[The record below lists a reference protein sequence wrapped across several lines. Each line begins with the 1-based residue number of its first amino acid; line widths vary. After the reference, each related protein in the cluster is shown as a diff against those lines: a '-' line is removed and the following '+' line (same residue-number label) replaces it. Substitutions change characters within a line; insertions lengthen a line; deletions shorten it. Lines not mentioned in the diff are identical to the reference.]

1 MQLSL
6 GTLFFSPCFYMYWL
20 LACLSLDIA
29 GSSADDIT
37 ALLAFQATVRGSHSA
52 LASWKA
58 NVDGSFTPCNG
69 WTGVGC
75 DTLGNVV
82 NLNLWFNELTGE
94 IPVSLGN
101 CKSLQSMEISDNQ
114 LTGTIPKELG
124 QLQSLWALY
133 MTGNKLE
140 GSIPP
145 EIGNCSS
152 LADLQLDRNQLS
164 GTIPP
169 ELGSLTQLSNL
180 LLWENQLTGPLPA
193 SLGNCNKL
201 ANIDVSGNSL
211 NGSIPPALFL
221 LPMLEKLTLGSNQF
235 SGEIPTNIDQSTGL
249 LRLRLSNNSLSG
261 SIPPQVGLLKNLV
274 FLDIAFNNLSGSI
287 PSEIGNASALQLLTL
302 NANHL
307 TGTLPVS
314 LGNLARLQTL
324 DVSDNGL
331 EGPLPQELGNL
342 GELLQLSLSD
352 NAFMGPMPVSL
363 GNCQQLELL
372 NMSQN
377 HLNGSIIH
385 EIGKLTSLISGLDL
399 SCNNFTG
406 PLPEELANLVSLQLL
421 DLSQNSLTGS
431 LQVLGQLDSL
441 TSLNVSFN
449 DFTGPLPDSSVFRNL
464 PSSDVVGN
472 PGLCLPGRNSANG
485 SSCDSGSSGQPSTDD
500 QGSSNRH
507 SRSKAGI
514 TTMVCLLF
522 GFAILILAGGCFL
535 FYKRY
540 WIYGRNPFGSE
551 AESTWPW
558 KLTPFQKLTFTVD
571 DVLDSLVEL
580 NIIGSGFSGIV
591 YKAEMD
597 GGETIAVKKLWP
609 ATVGERNYDAF
620 AAEVDTLGRIRHRNI
635 VRLLG
640 YCSNKELN
648 LLMYDYLPNGSLGE
662 VLHEKRKNLNWETR
676 YNICLGAAQ
685 GLAYL
690 HHDCVPA
697 ILHRDVKSNNILLDS
712 RYEPF
717 VADFG
722 LAKLI
727 DGANSKAMSKVAGSY
742 GYIAPEYGYTL
753 KITEKSD
760 VYSYGVVLLEVLTGR
775 RAVDSRYGEGWHI
788 VKWVQDMNMNPQVI
802 AMDVL
807 DSRLCG
813 MPDDYIQEM
822 LQTLGVA
829 LMCVNQTP
837 AERPTM
843 KEVVTLLLEVG
854 ACLSL

>member
-1 MQLSL
+1 
-6 GTLFFSPCFYMYWL
+6 
-20 LACLSLDIA
+20 
-29 GSSADDIT
+29 
-37 ALLAFQATVRGSHSA
+37 VR
-52 LASWKA
+52 
-58 NVDGSFTPCNG
+58 T
-69 WTGVGC
+69 
-75 DTLGNVV
+75 
-82 NLNLWFNELTGE
+82 
-94 IPVSLGN
+94 
-101 CKSLQSMEISDNQ
+101 
-114 LTGTIPKELG
+114 
-124 QLQSLWALY
+124 
-133 MTGNKLE
+133 
-140 GSIPP
+140 
-145 EIGNCSS
+145 
-152 LADLQLDRNQLS
+152 
-164 GTIPP
+164 
-169 ELGSLTQLSNL
+169 
-180 LLWENQLTGPLPA
+180 
-193 SLGNCNKL
+193 
-201 ANIDVSGNSL
+201 
-211 NGSIPPALFL
+211 
-221 LPMLEKLTLGSNQF
+221 
-235 SGEIPTNIDQSTGL
+235 
-249 LRLRLSNNSLSG
+249 G
-261 SIPPQVGLLKNLV
+261 SIPPQVGLLRNLV

-342 GELLQLSLSD
+342 GELLQLSVSD

-485 SSCDSGSSGQPSTDD
+485 SSCDSGSSGQPSADD

-742 GYIAPEYGYTL
+742 GYIAPGQW
-753 KITEKSD
+753 
-760 VYSYGVVLLEVLTGR
+760 VYHSCWLFLCFELFIRYHKERDLTFNMFSAGDFNFSFVGFILFVYLYVLFV
-775 RAVDSRYGEGWHI
+775 
-788 VKWVQDMNMNPQVI
+788 
-802 AMDVL
+802 
-807 DSRLCG
+807 
-813 MPDDYIQEM
+813 
-822 LQTLGVA
+822 
-829 LMCVNQTP
+829 
-837 AERPTM
+837 
-843 KEVVTLLLEVG
+843 
-854 ACLSL
+854 